1 MVERQSYFRT
11 IRKISETLGTTKDM
25 DVLLQLIVDS
35 AVAITKAKAIC
46 LFLAD
51 AEKEKETFTVVAQ
64 KGLSQQYLH
73 AGYGHAE
80 KITPVLMKDGFV
92 YYRDATTDPRLEN
105 LDKKKAEGIGSIL
118 VVPAK
123 VKGELIGVLTIY
135 TSKIREFDKEE
146 IEFLRVLAEQG
157 GLAIENARLVEKL
170 RSNTR
175 LFLNLAANIAS
186 SLDIKAIFQTLT
198 EEVAKSLGVKAASIR
213 LLNDEKTVL
222 QLVASYGLSDKYL
235 KKGPISAEKSI
246 AVALKGKPVA
256 IADAF
261 TDKGVQYKKEKKEEG
276 IVSILCVPI
285 KAKEDVIGVL
295 RLYSSKKKVFSEDE
309 IELVTALAYQGGLAI
324 QNASLYLMLQDDL
337 RDMKE
342 SSWTYKCWF

>member
-1 MVERQSYFRT
+1 
-11 IRKISETLGTTKDM
+11 M
-25 DVLLQLIVDS
+25 DVLLQLIVES
-35 AVAITKAKAIC
+35 TLETMKVKAVC

-51 AEKEKETFTVVAQ
+51 AEKETFTVVAQ
-64 KGLSQQYLH
+64 KGLSPQYFH

-80 KITPVLMKDGFV
+80 KITPILMKEGFI

-135 TSKIREFDKEE
+135 TPKIREFTKEE
-146 IEFLRVLAEQG
+146 IEFLRVVAEQG

-175 LFLNLAANIAS
+175 LFLNLAADIAA
-186 SLDIKAIFQTLT
+186 SLDIRTILQTLT
-198 EEVAKSLGVKAASIR
+198 EQVAKSLGIKAASIR

-235 KKGPISAEKSI
+235 QKGPISAEKSI
-246 AVALKGKPVA
+246 AEALNGKPVA
-256 IADAF
+256 IDDAY
-261 TDKGVQYKKEKKEEG
+261 TDKGVQYKEEKKEES

-295 RLYSSKKKVFSEDE
+295 RLYSSQKKVFSEDE
-309 IELVTALAYQGGLAI
+309 VELVTALALQGGLAI
-324 QNASLYLMLQDDL
+324 QNASLYLMLKDDL
-337 RDMKE
+337 REMQE

>member
-1 MVERQSYFRT
+1 MAEKQSYFRT
-11 IRKISETLGTTKDM
+11 IRKISEAFGTTKDM
-25 DVLLQLIVDS
+25 DVLCQLIVDS
-35 AVAITKAKAIC
+35 ALDTMKVKAVC
-46 LFLAD
+46 LFLVD
-51 AEKEKETFTVVAQ
+51 EGKENYTVVAQ
-64 KGLSQQYLH
+64 KGLSEQYLH
-73 AGYGHAE
+73 AGYGHAD
-80 KITPVLMKDGFV
+80 KIAPTLLKDGFI
-92 YYRDATTDPRLEN
+92 YYHDATTDPRLNN

-123 VKGELIGVLTIY
+123 VKGELIGVLSMY

-157 GLAIENARLVEKL
+157 GLAIENARMVEKL

-186 SLDIKAIFQTLT
+186 SLDIKAILQTLT

-246 AVALKGKPVA
+246 AQALKGKPVA
-256 IADAF
+256 IDDAC
-261 TDKGVQYKKEKKEEG
+261 TDKGVQYKQEKKEEG

-295 RLYSSKKKVFSEDE
+295 RLYSSMKRVFSEDE

-324 QNASLYLMLQDDL
+324 QNASLYLMLKNDL
-337 RDMKE
+337 QDMKE
-342 SSWTYKCWF
+342 SAWTYKCWF

>member
-1 MVERQSYFRT
+1 MAEKQSYFRT
-11 IRKISETLGTTKDM
+11 IRKISEAFGTTKDM
-25 DVLLQLIVDS
+25 DALLQLIVDS
-35 AVAITKAKAIC
+35 ALETMKVKAVC
-46 LFLAD
+46 LFLTD
-51 AEKEKETFTVVAQ
+51 AEKETLTVVAQ
-64 KGLSQQYLH
+64 KGLSPQYPH
-73 AGYGHAE
+73 AGYAHAE
-80 KITPVLMKDGFV
+80 KFTPILMKEGFS

-123 VKGELIGVLTIY
+123 VMGELIGVLTIY
-135 TSKIREFDKEE
+135 TSKIREFNREE
-146 IEFLRVLAEQG
+146 IEFLRVVAEQG

-175 LFLNLAANIAS
+175 LFLNLAAAIAA
-186 SLDIKAIFQTLT
+186 SLDIMTILHTLT
-198 EEVAKSLGVKAASIR
+198 EEVAKSLGIKAASIR

-235 KKGPISAEKSI
+235 QKGPISAEKSI
-246 AVALKGKPVA
+246 AQALNGKPVA
-256 IADAF
+256 IDYAY
-261 TDKGVQYKKEKKEEG
+261 TDKGVQYKEEKKEEG

-295 RLYSSKKKVFSEDE
+295 RLYSSKKKIFSEDE
-309 IELVTALAYQGGLAI
+309 IELVTALALQGGLAI
-324 QNASLYLMLQDDL
+324 QNASLYLMVQDDL

-342 SSWTYKCWF
+342 SSWAYKCWF